1 MKATV
6 LLFHRVNP
14 VRDVLW
20 DPMAPELFEKIMQ
33 FVGKRYEVLSLKEL
47 CLEKPV
53 TKKPPLAIT
62 FDDGFR
68 DYIDYALPVLKK
80 HNFHSTMYVVTDCV
94 DQNIPTWT
102 YVMDY
107 LFYHTKKL
115 TLPQFDYGEE
125 CAAFAVFNWQNKEDQ
140 ISYCRK
146 FKQSLKKVSNSKRE
160 AIMQSFMAGFDDVKM
175 PRDLMLTWDELR
187 SFKNEQIDI
196 GSHSVSHPPL
206 ATIGDDLELEREI
219 KTSGAIIKEKLGF
232 FPDSI
237 SYPVGSYSKRV
248 KDVSENAGYRI
259 GLAVDQ
265 KLYNSDK
272 QDLFAVPRIELYN
285 DSFLRNKIKI
295 YGIESAIK
303 NMIGR

>member
-1 MKATV
+1 MKATI

-33 FVGKRYEVLSLKEL
+33 FVSKKFEVLSLNEL
-47 CLEKPV
+47 CLEKPI

-80 HNFHSTMYVVTDCV
+80 YNFHSTIYVVTDCV

-115 TLPQFDYGEE
+115 SLPQFDYGEDG
-125 CAAFAVFNWQNKEDQ
+125 AAFAVYNWQNKDEQ
-140 ISYCRK
+140 IAYCRK
-146 FKQSLKKVSNSKRE
+146 FKQSLKKVSNTKRN
-160 AIMQSFMAGFDDVKM
+160 AIMRSFIAGFDDVSVPK
-175 PRDLMLTWDELR
+175 DLMLTWDELR
-187 SFKNEQIDI
+187 SFKNEQIGI

-206 ATIGDDLELEREI
+206 ATIEDDLELEREI
-219 KTSGAIIKEKLGF
+219 KMSGEIIKEHIGY
-232 FPDSI
+232 FPASI
-237 SYPVGSYSKRV
+237 SYPVGSYSQRV
-248 KDVSENAGYRI
+248 KDASEKAGYKI
-259 GLAVDQ
+259 GLALNQ
-265 KLYNSDK
+265 RSYNPQG
-272 QDLFAVPRIELYN
+272 QDLFDVPRLELYN
-285 DSFLRNKIKI
+285 DSFLRNKLKM
-295 YGIESAIK
+295 YGIEAAIK
-303 NMIGR
+303 SIIGK

>member
-1 MKATV
+1 MKATI

-33 FVGKRYEVLSLKEL
+33 FVSKKYEVLSLNEL
-47 CLEKPV
+47 CLDKPL

-68 DYIDYALPVLKK
+68 DYVDYALPVLKK
-80 HNFHSTMYVVTDCV
+80 HNFHSTMFVVTDCV
-94 DQNIPTWT
+94 DQNLPTWT

-115 TLPQFDYGEE
+115 TLPAFDYGED
-125 CAAFAVFNWQNKEDQ
+125 CAAYAGYSWQNKEEQ
-140 ISYCRK
+140 IAYCRK
-146 FKQSLKKVSNSKRE
+146 FKQHLKKVSNTKRN
-160 AIMQSFMAGFDDVKM
+160 AIMQSFMAGFDDVVV
-175 PRDLMLTWDELR
+175 PRNLMLTWDELR
-187 SFKNEQIDI
+187 AFKNEQVDI

-206 ATIGDDLELEREI
+206 ATIEDGAELETELKVSGEI
-219 KTSGAIIKEKLGF
+219 IEKQLGN
-232 FPDSI
+232 FPISI
-237 SYPVGSYSKRV
+237 SYPVGSYSERV
-248 KDVSENAGYRI
+248 KLASQKAGYKI

-265 KLYNSDK
+265 KLYNTEK

-295 YGIESAIK
+295 YGIESTLKSI
-303 NMIGR
+303 IGK